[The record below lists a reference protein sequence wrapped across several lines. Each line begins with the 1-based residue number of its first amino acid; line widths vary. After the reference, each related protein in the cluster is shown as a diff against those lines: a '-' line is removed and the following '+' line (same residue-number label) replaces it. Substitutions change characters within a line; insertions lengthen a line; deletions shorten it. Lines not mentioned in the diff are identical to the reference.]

1 MTTET
6 TTTLRLRGAFTA
18 LVTPFAGDGAVD
30 EAAFVRLVERQIDL
44 GIDGLVPCGTTGESP
59 TTSHEEDDRLIGLAV
74 ETIARR
80 GATGRIR
87 VIAGTGSN
95 NTATAVSSTRRAAD
109 LGADAALVV
118 APYYNKP
125 DQRMLEAHYR
135 TVADEGGL
143 PVVVY
148 NVPGR
153 TASNVEAGTLMR
165 LADHP
170 RIVAVKEASANLEQ
184 IMTILRDRPEGFS
197 VLSGDDSW
205 TYPLLSL
212 GGDGVISVASNEIPA
227 EMARLCALAFDGRW
241 DEARALHERLLE
253 LMRANFISPNPV
265 PVKAA
270 LAEMGLIEDVLRQP
284 LLPMA
289 DELRPRLRAALASAG
304 IELAAALVSA

>member
-1 MTTET
+1 MTTQ

-18 LVTPFAGDGAVD
+18 LVTPFSRDGAVD

-74 ETIARR
+74 ETVARR

-153 TASNVEAGTLMR
+153 TASNVEAATLMR
-165 LADHP
+165 LAEHP

-184 IMTILRDRPEGFS
+184 IMSILRDRPDGFS

-227 EMARLCALAFDGRW
+227 EMARLCALAFDARW

-304 IELAAALVSA
+304 IELAPSLASA